1 MYTAAEERELL
12 KLTDELLKEVEGKD
26 KEYWKNLPLNEAKEL
41 AEKLRKVIR
50 YHDFKYYV
58 QANPVISDYQYDK
71 LFHALEAIEE
81 GHPEV
86 VTPDSPT
93 QRISPAFTGEFEKV
107 KHLAEMTSLENTYS
121 PEDLKEWDRKVKQL
135 LGKEDVE
142 YIVEPKFDGASVE
155 LVYEDDVLKRGVTR
169 GDGLIGEDITVN
181 IKTIKTIP
189 LRAPFSKFGIKLVS
203 IRGEVIMPKSV
214 FERLNREREKEGLS
228 LFANPR
234 NAAAGT
240 LRLKNPREVA
250 KRGLDC
256 FVYQILYS
264 EPKKLCSGIKTQK
277 RALEILKECGFK
289 TPHIQKVCKNIEEV
303 IETVL
308 KAQEERE
315 TWDFE
320 ADGMVVKVN
329 NICDWEK
336 LGETMHHPRW
346 AVAYKFPAK
355 QAVTKLLDVV
365 WQVGRTGALTPVA
378 ILEPVEVG
386 GVIVSR
392 ASLFNPDLIKQKDIK
407 IGDYVIVERAGE
419 TIPYIVAPVK
429 ERRTGQEKPITV
441 PERCPVCGAPIVR
454 ELDEAVPRCPN
465 INCPAQLKEHL
476 IYWGKVLDIKGL
488 GESTANL
495 LLKKKLV
502 SSIADLYYLK
512 KKMLELL
519 RLPGWGYKK
528 TENLLKEIEKSKG
541 APFWK
546 KITALGIRHVGE
558 KTAQLLAKKFKDIEE
573 LKEATFIEL
582 AGIPGIG
589 PVTATS
595 IKNFFSAEQ
604 NVEMIRKLEEAGFT
618 FRRTEEEEREEELP
632 KPLEGQ
638 RVVFTGELEH
648 FTRKEA
654 QRIIEI
660 LGGNPTNSV
669 TKKTSFVV
677 VGKNPG
683 SKYQKAQKLGIKMI
697 GEEEFIEM
705 LKNFAD
711 RNDELREILKGK
723 GLLS

>member
-1 MYTAAEERELL
+1 MYTTAEERELL
-12 KLTDELLKEVEGKD
+12 QLTDELLKEIEGKD
-26 KEYWKNLPLNEAKEL
+26 KEYWKNLSLQEAKEL

-58 QANPVISDYQYDK
+58 QASPVISDYQYDK
-71 LFHALEAIEE
+71 LFHTLEAIEKT
-81 GHPEV
+81 HPEV

-121 PEDLKEWDRKVKQL
+121 PEDLREWDRKVKQL
-135 LGKEDVE
+135 LGKDKIE

-169 GDGLIGEDITVN
+169 GDGIEGEDITMNVR
-181 IKTIKTIP
+181 TIRSIP
-189 LRAPFSKFGIKLVS
+189 LRAPFSKFGIKVVS
-203 IRGEVIMPKSV
+203 IRAEVIMPKSV
-214 FERLNREREKEGLS
+214 FKKLNREREEKGLP

-240 LRLKNPREVA
+240 LRLKNPTEVS

-256 FVYQILYS
+256 YAYQILYS
-264 EPKKLCSGIKTQK
+264 EPKELCSDIKTQK
-277 RALEILKECGFK
+277 QVLEILSECGLK
-289 TPHIQKVCKNIEEV
+289 TPHIQKVCKSIEEV

-336 LGETMHHPRW
+336 LGQTLHHPRW

-392 ASLFNPDLIKQKDIK
+392 ASLFNPDLIKQKDIR
-407 IGDYVIVERAGE
+407 IGDYVLVERAGE

-429 ERRTGQEKPITV
+429 ERRTGEEKPISL
-441 PERCPVCGAPIVR
+441 PKHCPVCGAPIVK

-495 LLKKKLV
+495 LLKEKLV
-502 SSIADLYYLK
+502 DSIADLYYLHK
-512 KKMLELL
+512 NELKLL
-519 RLPGWGYKK
+519 RLPGWGIKK
-528 TENLLKEIEKSKG
+528 SKNLLKEIEKSKG

-558 KTAQLLAKKFKDIEE
+558 KTAQLLAQKFKDIEE

-595 IKNFFSAEQ
+595 IKNFFTAEQ
-604 NVEMIRKLEEAGFT
+604 NIEMIKRLEEAGFR
-618 FRRTEEEEREEELP
+618 FRRTEEEEKEKKLP

-648 FTRKEA
+648 FTRREA
-654 QRIIEI
+654 QRIIEL

-669 TKKTSFVV
+669 TRKTSFVV
-677 VGKNPG
+677 VGENPG
-683 SKYQKAQKLGIKMI
+683 SKYQKAQQLGIKMLN
-697 GEEEFIEM
+697 EEEFIEM
-705 LKNFAD
+705 LKSFAQ
-711 RNDELREILKGK
+711 NNEELKGILKDK

>member
-1 MYTAAEERELL
+1 MYSVQEEKELQ
-12 KLTDELLKEVEGKD
+12 KLTDELLKFIEGKD
-26 KEYWKNLPLNEAKEL
+26 RSYWKRLNKKEAEEL
-41 AEKLRKVIR
+41 AEKLRRVIR
-50 YHDFKYYV
+50 YHDYKYYV

-71 LFHALEAIEE
+71 LFHALEDLENA
-81 GHPEV
+81 HPEI

-107 KHLAEMTSLENTYS
+107 KHYAEMTSLENTYS
-121 PEDLKEWDRKVKQL
+121 PNDLKDWDRRVREL
-135 LGKEDVE
+135 LGKETVE

-155 LVYEDDVLKRGVTR
+155 LVYEKDLLVRGATR
-169 GDGLIGEDITVN
+169 GDGVYGEDITMNV
-181 IKTIKTIP
+181 KTIKSIP
-189 LRAPFSKFGIKLVS
+189 LRAPFSKYGINLIS

-214 FERLNREREKEGLS
+214 FKRLNEEREKQGLP

-240 LRLKNPREVA
+240 LRLKNPAEVA

-256 FVYQILYS
+256 YVYQILYS
-264 EPKKLCSGIKTQK
+264 EPKKLCSDIKTQK
-277 RALEILKECGFK
+277 EALELLSNCGFK
-289 TPHIQKVCKNIEEV
+289 TPHIQKVCKNIDEV

-315 TWDFE
+315 SWDFE
-320 ADGMVVKVN
+320 ADGMVIKVN
-329 NICDWEK
+329 DICAWEK

-355 QAVTKLLDVV
+355 QAVTKLVDVV

-392 ASLFNPDLIKQKDIK
+392 ATLFNPDFIRMKDIR

-419 TIPYIVAPVK
+419 TIPYIVGPVV
-429 ERRTGQEKPITV
+429 ERRTGEEKEIEV
-441 PERCPVCGAPIVR
+441 PKNCPVCGAPIVK

-488 GESTANL
+488 GEATVNQL
-495 LLKKKLV
+495 MRKGLV
-502 SSIADLYYLK
+502 KSIADLYYLK
-512 KKMLELL
+512 KEDLL
-519 RLPGWGYKK
+519 RLPGWGLRK
-528 TENLLKEIEKSKG
+528 TQNLLEQIEKSKG

-546 KITALGIRHVGE
+546 KLTALGIRHVGE
-558 KTAQLLAKKFKDIEE
+558 KTAQLLAKRFRNLEE
-573 LKEATFIEL
+573 LKGVSFTEL
-582 AGIPGIG
+582 ASIPGIG

-595 IKNFFSAEQ
+595 IKNFFKAEQ
-604 NVEMIRKLEEAGFT
+604 NLEMIKKLEKAGFK
-618 FRRTEEEEREEELP
+618 FERTEEEEREQELP
-632 KPLEGQ
+632 KPLAGQ
-638 RVVFTGELEH
+638 NVVFTGELGN
-648 FTRKEA
+648 FTRREA
-654 QRIIEI
+654 QHIVEL

-669 TKKTSFVV
+669 TRRTSFVV

-683 SKYQKAQKLGIKMI
+683 SKYQRAQKLGIKMI
-697 GEEEFIEM
+697 HEEEFINM
-705 LKNFAD
+705 LKEFSKVNPEV
-711 RNDELREILKGK
+711 RKILEEK
-723 GLLS
+723 GLL

>member
-1 MYTAAEERELL
+1 MYTAQEERELK
-12 KLTDELLKEVEGKD
+12 KLTDEILKFIEGKD
-26 KEYWKNLPLNEAKEL
+26 KNYWKRLSKEEAEEL

-50 YHDFKYYV
+50 YHDYKYYV

-71 LFHALEAIEE
+71 LFHALEDLEKA
-81 GHPEV
+81 HPEI

-107 KHLAEMTSLENTYS
+107 KHYAEMTSLENTYS
-121 PEDLKEWDRKVKQL
+121 PNDLKDWDRRVREL
-135 LGKEDVE
+135 LGTDNVE

-155 LVYEDDVLKRGVTR
+155 LVYEKDLLVRGATR
-169 GDGLIGEDITVN
+169 GDGVYGEDITMNV
-181 IKTIKTIP
+181 KTIKSIP
-189 LRAPFSKFGIKLVS
+189 LRAPFSKYGINLIS

-214 FERLNREREKEGLS
+214 FKRLNEEREKHGLP

-240 LRLKNPREVA
+240 LRLKNPAEVA

-256 FVYQILYS
+256 YVYQILYS
-264 EPKKLCSGIKTQK
+264 EPKKLCSDIKTQK
-277 RALEILKECGFK
+277 EALELLSNCGFK
-289 TPHIQKVCKNIEEV
+289 TPHIQKVCKNIDEV

-315 TWDFE
+315 FWDFE

-329 NICDWEK
+329 DICVWEK

-355 QAVTKLLDVV
+355 QAVTKLVDVV

-392 ASLFNPDLIKQKDIK
+392 ATLFNPDFIRMKDIR

-419 TIPYIVAPVK
+419 TIPYIVGPVV
-429 ERRTGQEKPITV
+429 ERRTGEEKEIEV
-441 PERCPVCGAPIVR
+441 PKNCPVCGAPIVK

-488 GESTANL
+488 GEATVNQL
-495 LLKKKLV
+495 MRKGLV
-502 SSIADLYYLK
+502 KSIADLYYLK
-512 KKMLELL
+512 KEDLL
-519 RLPGWGYKK
+519 RLPGWGLRK
-528 TENLLKEIEKSKG
+528 TQNLLEQIEKSKG

-546 KITALGIRHVGE
+546 KLTALGIRHVGE
-558 KTAQLLAKKFKDIEE
+558 KTAQLLAKRFRNLEE
-573 LKEATFIEL
+573 LKSVSFTEL
-582 AGIPGIG
+582 ASIPGIG

-595 IKNFFSAEQ
+595 IKNFFKAEQ
-604 NVEMIRKLEEAGFT
+604 NLEMIKKLEEAGFK
-618 FRRTEEEEREEELP
+618 FERTEEEEREQELP
-632 KPLEGQ
+632 KPLAGQ
-638 RVVFTGELEH
+638 NVVFTGELDN
-648 FTRKEA
+648 FTRREA
-654 QRIIEI
+654 QHIVEL

-669 TKKTSFVV
+669 TRRTSFVV

-683 SKYQKAQKLGIKMI
+683 SKYQRAQKLGIKMI
-697 GEEEFIEM
+697 NEEEFINM
-705 LKNFAD
+705 LKEFSKVNLEV
-711 RNDELREILKGK
+711 RKILEEK
-723 GLLS
+723 GLI